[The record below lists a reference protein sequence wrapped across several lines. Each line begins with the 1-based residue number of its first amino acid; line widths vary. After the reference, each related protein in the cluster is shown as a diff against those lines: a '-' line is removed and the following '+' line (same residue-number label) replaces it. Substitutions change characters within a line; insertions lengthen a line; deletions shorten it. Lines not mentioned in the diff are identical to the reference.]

1 MSTPALA
8 EESKA
13 IVRRAYEEA
22 YSRGD
27 LTAAAQYYTDDYV
40 RHDPATPNL
49 GTGLEAVRQ
58 VVTNY
63 RTAFPDLQLTIEDLL
78 AEGEKVVTR
87 WTVRGTHRGDLQGA
101 APTGKQVVTPGISI
115 SRIVEGRIAEEWVH
129 WDTLGLL
136 QQIGAIP
143 G

>member
-1 MSTPALA
+1 MSTPTLA
-8 EESKA
+8 EENKT
-13 IVRRAYEEA
+13 IMRRALEEA

-49 GTGLEAVRQ
+49 GTGVEAVKQ
-58 VVTNY
+58 VVTTY
-63 RTAFPDLQLTIEDLL
+63 RTAFPDLHLTIDDLL
-78 AEGEKVVTR
+78 ADGDKVVTR
-87 WTVRGTHRGDLQGA
+87 WTVRGTHRGSLQGA
-101 APTGKQVVTPGISI
+101 APTGKEITTPGISI

-136 QQIGAIP
+136 QQIGVIP
-143 G
+143 A